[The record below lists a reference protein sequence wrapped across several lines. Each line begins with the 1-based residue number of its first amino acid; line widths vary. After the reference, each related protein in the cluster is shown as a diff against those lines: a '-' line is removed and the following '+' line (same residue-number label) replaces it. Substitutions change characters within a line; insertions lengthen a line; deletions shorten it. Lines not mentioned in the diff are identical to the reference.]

1 MQRVPRPAG
10 RVRGAAPRP
19 RRLLKKAG
27 ENFSPLYPI
36 DFFEMLNRR
45 TVKLL
50 CAGLPCKLKN
60 KISELEIEDFY
71 AVFLYFNGFA
81 VLAEAGFP
89 YFLIRA
95 ADTVYPEKN
104 TKQYHR

>member
-1 MQRVPRPAG
+1 M
-10 RVRGAAPRP
+10 
-19 RRLLKKAG
+19 LLV
-27 ENFSPLYPI
+27 
-36 DFFEMLNRR
+36 FFNRLNRR
-45 TVKLL
+45 TVQFTVRRFLYKLQKRRNL
-50 CAGLPCKLKN
+50 KLK
-60 KISELEIEDFY
+60 IENFY

-95 ADTVYPEKN
+95 ADAVNPKKN